1 MDTFAKFGFGF
12 QTKLISQFITDRDF
26 AKQIVDSLD
35 KKLFEN
41 EGLKWIVENSINYFN
56 EYKLQPT
63 LEVFKVQ
70 VSNLQEGSLLR
81 TEVINCLREVFK
93 NVNTEDREFIK
104 KETVEFLGHRNVSL
118 AVEEG
123 IQLLKSGDRDAFVKL
138 ITEANNKILLEHNLG
153 QDYLNDVDFRYSE
166 QGEVKRIPTGWKV
179 LDDIMGGGLPI
190 GNFGFFGGDQG
201 VGKSHILVHLGAE
214 ALKLGYDV
222 VHWTFELD
230 EIYTAYRYDAK
241 LTGISLDNLKFNV
254 DDIKKR
260 IAKYPGKLI
269 IKKFPTKSIGINGLR
284 AHRDKLYT
292 QGIRPTLFI
301 NDYLDLM
308 KLSGNNNLRSD
319 EKLQELYQEF
329 RGFAQESEAAAWSV
343 SQMNR
348 TMSNKSVGSADGISG
363 AYGKGA
369 EADFW
374 GIVGRSQTD
383 KINDLATFNIIK
395 NRLGPDG
402 MQFPAK
408 FITAKSLIE
417 IYDERSEPGK
427 KVKKQVIS
435 EDQIELQYGAKK
447 FELMANSHRKEPT
460 IDLF

>member
-12 QTKLISQFITDRDF
+12 QTKLISQFISDRDF
-26 AKQIVDSLD
+26 AKQIADSLD

-41 EGLKWIVENSINYFN
+41 QGLQWIVENSINYFN

-70 VSNLQEGSLLR
+70 ISNLQDGSLLR

-93 NVNTEDREFIK
+93 NLNSEDKEFIK

-123 IQLLKSGDRDAFVKL
+123 IKLLKDGDRDAFVKL
-138 ITEANNKILLEHNLG
+138 ITEANNKILVEHDLG
-153 QDYLNDVDFRYSE
+153 QDYLNDVDYRYSD

-179 LDDIMGGGLPI
+179 IDDLMQGGLPI
-190 GNFGFFGGDQG
+190 GKFGFWMGDQG
-201 VGKSHILVHLGAE
+201 VGKSYGLVHLGAE

-241 LTGISLDNLKFNV
+241 LTGISLDNLKFNI

-260 IAKYPGKLI
+260 LAKYPGKLI
-269 IKKFPTKSIGINGLR
+269 IKAFPATITSMDDLR
-284 AHRDKLYT
+284 RHRDKLHS
-292 QGIRPTLFI
+292 QGIRPQLFI

-308 KLSGNNNLRSD
+308 KPPKRKEARTD
-319 EKLQELYQEF
+319 ELLQLLYREY
-329 RGFAQESEAAAWSV
+329 RGFGQESEAAAWSV
-343 SQMNR
+343 SQ
-348 TMSNKSVGSADGISG
+348 SNKLNANKSIGHKEALAG
-363 AYGKGA
+363 AYAKGA

-374 GIVGRSQTD
+374 GIIGRSPYD
-383 KINDLATFNIIK
+383 KIHDLATFDIQK
-395 NRLGPDG
+395 NRFGPDG

-408 FITAKSLIE
+408 FITSKSLIE
-417 IYDERSEPGK
+417 IYDERTETGK
-427 KVKKQVIS
+427 KVKKQVLS
-435 EDQIELQYGAKK
+435 EDQLQLQWGAKQ
-447 FELMANSHRKEPT
+447 FEEMANSKRQ
-460 IDLF
+460 DVNLF